1 MLSCPSRAY
10 EWFICVMGGER
21 GEVSPDSEGWKLG
34 AAGAGSKI
42 KADTRQSGVTA
53 VCIPIDLKA

>member
-1 MLSCPSRAY
+1 MP
-10 EWFICVMGGER
+10 GEQE
-21 GEVSPDSEGWKLG
+21 EVFPKGWKLG
-34 AAGAGSKI
+34 AAGAGTEI